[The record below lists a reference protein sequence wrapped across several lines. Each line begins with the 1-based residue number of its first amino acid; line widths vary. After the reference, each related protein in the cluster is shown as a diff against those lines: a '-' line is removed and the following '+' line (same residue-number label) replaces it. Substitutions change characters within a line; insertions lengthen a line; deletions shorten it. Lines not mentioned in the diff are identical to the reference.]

1 MALFNCCDYFITEKG
16 QTELSTQILA
26 VNNHIYPACEI
37 DTVINLDLDQFNK
50 LSIVLQVNIK
60 LQTKPSS
67 LLDCIATEHEVLKE
81 IIAYYSDKKIS
92 DRSRAALTLKTSCQ
106 DISFTDTDNAHQ
118 PDSKPVP
125 SYHSTLPESLDS
137 LPLID
142 FHLE

>member
-1 MALFNCCDYFITEKG
+1 MALLNCCDYFTEKG
-16 QTELSTQILA
+16 QELKKTELSTQILA

-67 LLDCIATEHEVLKE
+67 LLDCIATEHKVLKE

-92 DRSRAALTLKTSCQ
+92 DRSRAALTLKTKAQ
-106 DISFTDTDNAHQ
+106 TE
-118 PDSKPVP
+118 
-125 SYHSTLPESLDS
+125 LPRY
-137 LPLID
+137 
-142 FHLE
+142 FFYGH

>member
-1 MALFNCCDYFITEKG
+1 MSMKQSKDSAG
-16 QTELSTQILA
+16 QEISGAWLYTTVVTILRKRIKSSKKTELSTQILA

-92 DRSRAALTLKTSCQ
+92 DRSRAALTLKTKAQ
-106 DISFTDTDNAHQ
+106 TE
-118 PDSKPVP
+118 
-125 SYHSTLPESLDS
+125 LPRY
-137 LPLID
+137 
-142 FHLE
+142 FFYGH